1 MQTMRARVV
10 QQGPGRAIAA
20 NVLHVHSKYPRHR
33 HLSLPSSYIW
43 YTTFFCCFY
52 SLHSGA
58 RGVAQRQRQAS
69 LGVAGTAARHAGAGG
84 DGERKRQDRS
94 GAQRQRRGSL
104 GVAEMAAGPR
114 ESEGG
119 GGCRRGKQGGRATEK
134 DGRAW
139 GLDPRARLVVPG
151 RSRARAGTF

>member
-1 MQTMRARVV
+1 M
-10 QQGPGRAIAA
+10 
-20 NVLHVHSKYPRHR
+20 
-33 HLSLPSSYIW
+33 
-43 YTTFFCCFY
+43 
-52 SLHSGA
+52 
-58 RGVAQRQRQAS
+58 AQRQRQAS
-69 LGVAGTAARHAGAGG
+69 LGIAGTAARHAGAGG
-84 DGERKRQDRS
+84 DGEGKRQDRG